1 MQCALYSKAK
11 AEAGV
16 QLVQRWILARL
27 RNRQFFSLAELN
39 AAIAQLL
46 AELNA
51 RAFKKLPGSRA
62 SLFETIDRPALKAL
76 PAAPY
81 EYAEWKKVRCH
92 LDYHIEFARHYY
104 SVPHALVG
112 KQLDARVT
120 ATTVELFH
128 RGVRVAS
135 HLRSRRAGGF
145 TTCPEHMP
153 ASHREYAKWTPER
166 LREWAATI
174 GPATARV
181 IGAILA
187 ARRHPQQG
195 FRSAL
200 GVLRLGKLY
209 GNARLEAVCQRA
221 HALRITTF
229 KSIESMLK
237 NNLDRAPLLDEAA
250 ARQLPLMH
258 ENIRGPEYY
267 H

>member
-1 MQCALYSKAK
+1 M
-11 AEAGV
+11 
-16 QLVQRWILARL
+16 R
-27 RNRQFFSLAELN
+27 
-39 AAIAQLL
+39 
-46 AELNA
+46 
-51 RAFKKLPGSRA
+51 
-62 SLFETIDRPALKAL
+62 
-76 PAAPY
+76 Y
-81 EYAEWKKVRCH
+81 EYADWKKVRVH
-92 LDYHIEFARHYY
+92 IDYHIEFVRHYY

-112 KQLDARVT
+112 RELDARVS

-135 HLRSRRAGGF
+135 HIRSRRAGSF

-166 LREWAATI
+166 LRDWAATI
-174 GPATARV
+174 GLATACV
-181 IGAILA
+181 ISAILA

-200 GVLRLGKLY
+200 GVLRLGKHY
-209 GNARLEAVCQRA
+209 GNDRLEAVCLRA
-221 HALRITTF
+221 HKLHITTF

-237 NNLDRAPLLDEAA
+237 NNLDRTALAEEDAT
-250 ARQLPLMH
+250 RQLPLLH